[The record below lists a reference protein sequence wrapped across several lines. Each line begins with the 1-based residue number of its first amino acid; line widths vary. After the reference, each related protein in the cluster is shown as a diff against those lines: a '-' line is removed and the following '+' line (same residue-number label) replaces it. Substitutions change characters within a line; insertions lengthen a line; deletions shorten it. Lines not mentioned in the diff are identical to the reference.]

1 MDSARKL
8 RFVLGCMLL
17 AAWAPG
23 LKAAE
28 EAEKLSL
35 RPAHRS
41 GEQSRVEIALQVGG
55 DVKLVS
61 DGKPKNLP
69 MSVVANIKYDE
80 QVLAL
85 NRSGLPNRSLR
96 YYDEARAVIKVDKGG
111 EKPSLEPRHSLIAV
125 DKSDSSPAVLFSPA
139 GALSREELDLI
150 EVPGNTLVID
160 QLLPAESMG
169 LGGSWKL
176 KDQALADLLALE
188 AVSWTDVEAMLASVS
203 DGVAHVSAAGNV
215 SGAVGGVSTEIEL
228 KIKYRFDLKTRR
240 IAYLALLIKE
250 KRSVGH
256 VGPGLDTVA
265 KVIVTIQPIAASD
278 KLTAATLEQVPDK
291 ITPELSQ
298 LSYASQGGKFRFNHD
313 RRWYLT
319 SDDAKL
325 SIWRM
330 LDRGE
335 LVAQCNMSALSS
347 AKKPITLAEFQRDVQ
362 TSLGKNFGQFVK
374 ASQSTNDAGYTVL
387 RLVVHGSVSQLP
399 IEWIYY
405 LIHDENG
412 QGVSLAF
419 TFEQDLAPR
428 FADADRSLVSG
439 LRMSEAASST
449 AARPTQA
456 K

>member
-1 MDSARKL
+1 MDSTRNL
-8 RFVLGCMLL
+8 RYFLVLTLL
-17 AAWAPG
+17 TVLTNGLNAAAV
-23 LKAAE
+23 
-28 EAEKLSL
+28 AEKLSL
-35 RPAHRS
+35 RPTHRA

-55 DVKLVS
+55 DVKLVT
-61 DGKPKNLP
+61 DGNAKNLP
-69 MSVVANIKYDE
+69 MSVVANIKYE
-80 QVLAL
+80 EHVLAL
-85 NRSGLPNRSLR
+85 NRAGFPNRSLR
-96 YYDEARAVIKVDKGG
+96 HYDEARAVIKVDKGG
-111 EKPSLEPRHSLIAV
+111 EKPSLQPGHSLIAV
-125 DKSDSSPAVLFSPA
+125 DKSDSSSAVLYCPGGPLA
-139 GALSREELDLI
+139 REELDLI

-160 QLLPAESMG
+160 QLLPTEPLG
-169 LGGSWKL
+169 LGDSWKL

-188 AVSWTDVEAMLASVS
+188 AVSWTDVEGMLASVA
-203 DGVAHVSAAGNV
+203 DGMAHVSAAGNV

-265 KVIVTIQPIAASD
+265 KVILTIQPISGSAR
-278 KLTAATLEQVPDK
+278 LTAAALQQVPEK
-291 ITPELSQ
+291 VTPELSQ
-298 LSYASQGGKFRFNHD
+298 LSYASQGGKFRFKHD

-335 LVAQCNMSALSS
+335 LVAQCNMSALSGS
-347 AKKPITLAEFQRDVQ
+347 KKPITLAEFQRDVQ

-387 RLVVHGSVSQLP
+387 RLVVHGTVSQLP

-439 LRMSEAASST
+439 LRIAEAANST
-449 AARPTQA
+449 AARPTKA